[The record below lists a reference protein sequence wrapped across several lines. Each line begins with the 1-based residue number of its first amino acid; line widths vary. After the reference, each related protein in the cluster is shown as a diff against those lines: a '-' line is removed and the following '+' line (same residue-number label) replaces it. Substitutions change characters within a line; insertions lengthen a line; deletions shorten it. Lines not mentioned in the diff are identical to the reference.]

1 MNFHSAKKNQ
11 EAPNTKAKTKFALQ
25 EWQKW
30 LAAIS
35 SSLLIV
41 LLILGAIQWFSNPSF
56 RNFLTNVP
64 KKGPVAAFVEND
76 NDLAAQKALINLNE
90 KLAKLNSGNDLYQ
103 VVKLA
108 DLPIYPDSWV
118 ARNFLPEEK
127 NNTLLSGAIADF
139 DGDGLS
145 NKQEYFLGSN
155 PKMKDTLCEARKDN
169 LPVNK
174 SSKVICDGLGSDK
187 IYVDK
192 GISPLTG
199 FDLETPQ
206 QFKILK
212 QDLAIVQGVK
222 TSFETA
228 SSEGVDFPILYQL
241 SKNLDLTGETDQIE
255 TKTTND
261 TPENIINYRQTR
273 LDILTQ
279 SLGENQFSSLSQV
292 YQTNKIEQLEI
303 IKDQYQKQLDKLKIA
318 TVPQKMIQTHKT
330 YILITQKLK
339 NLVEFRIQG
348 IKDKKLGDPEF
359 TRLAKQKATEV
370 VWGYR
375 ILSEIGA
382 KDQIIE

>member
-1 MNFHSAKKNQ
+1 MNLQNPEKIEKA
-11 EAPNTKAKTKFALQ
+11 TKVKFKLQ

-41 LLILGAIQWFSNPSF
+41 LLILGIVQWFSNPSF
-56 RNFLTNVP
+56 RNLLTNVP
-64 KKGPVAAFVEND
+64 KKGPIAAIIEND
-76 NDLAAQKALINLNE
+76 NDLATQKALSNLTE
-90 KLAKLNSGNDLYQ
+90 RLSKLNSGQDLYQ
-103 VVKLA
+103 IVKLA

-118 ARNFLPEEK
+118 ARNFSPEEK
-127 NNTLLSGAIADF
+127 NNTLLSGPLADF

-155 PKMKDTLCEARKDN
+155 PKIKDTLCEARKDN

-174 SSKVICDGLGSDK
+174 SSKIICDGLGSDK

-199 FDLETPQ
+199 FTLETPQ

-212 QDLAIVQGVK
+212 QDLAILQGVK

-228 SSEGVDFPILYQL
+228 SSEGVDFPVLYQL
-241 SKNLDLTGETDQIE
+241 SKNIDLTSESDQIE
-255 TKTTND
+255 VKTTTD
-261 TPENIINYRQTR
+261 TPENIINYRQVR

-279 SLGENQFSSLSQV
+279 SIGENQFSGLSQV

-303 IKDQYQKQLDKLKIA
+303 IKEQYQKQLDKLKISP
-318 TVPQKMIQTHKT
+318 VPQKMIPTHKT
-330 YILITQKLK
+330 YILITKKLQA
-339 NLVEFRIQG
+339 LVEFRIYG
-348 IKDKKLGDPEF
+348 IKDKKLNDPEF
-359 TRLAKQKATEV
+359 TKLAKQKATEV

-382 KDQIIE
+382 NDQIKE

>member
-1 MNFHSAKKNQ
+1 MNLQNQKKI
-11 EAPNTKAKTKFALQ
+11 EKTTKVKFKLQ

-41 LLILGAIQWFSNPSF
+41 LLILGIVQWFSNPSF
-56 RNFLTNVP
+56 RNLLTNVP
-64 KKGPVAAFVEND
+64 KKGPIAAIIEND
-76 NDLAAQKALINLNE
+76 NDLATQKALLNLNE
-90 KLAKLNSGNDLYQ
+90 RLAKLNSGQDLYQ
-103 VVKLA
+103 IVKLA

-118 ARNFLPEEK
+118 ARNFLAEEK
-127 NNTLLSGAIADF
+127 NNTLLSGPLADF

-155 PKMKDTLCEARKDN
+155 PKLKDTLCEARKDN

-174 SSKVICDGLGSDK
+174 SSKIICDGLGSDK

-199 FDLETPQ
+199 FTLETPQ

-212 QDLAIVQGVK
+212 QDLAILQGVK

-228 SSEGVDFPILYQL
+228 SSEGVDFPVLYQL
-241 SKNLDLTGETDQIE
+241 SKNIDLTSESDQIE
-255 TKTTND
+255 VKTTTD
-261 TPENIINYRQTR
+261 TPENIINYRQVR

-279 SLGENQFSSLSQV
+279 SIGENQFSGLSQV

-303 IKDQYQKQLDKLKIA
+303 IKEQYQKQLDKLKISP
-318 TVPQKMIQTHKT
+318 VPQKMIPTHKT
-330 YILITQKLK
+330 YILITKKLQA
-339 NLVEFRIQG
+339 LVEFRIYG
-348 IKDKKLGDPEF
+348 IKDKKLNDPEF
-359 TRLAKQKATEV
+359 TKLAKQKATEV

-382 KDQIIE
+382 SDQIKE

>member
-1 MNFHSAKKNQ
+1 MNLQNPEKIEKT
-11 EAPNTKAKTKFALQ
+11 TKVKFKLQ

-41 LLILGAIQWFSNPSF
+41 LLILGIVQWFSNPSF
-56 RNFLTNVP
+56 RNLLTNVP
-64 KKGPVAAFVEND
+64 KKGPIAAIIEND
-76 NDLAAQKALINLNE
+76 NDLATQKALSNLNE
-90 KLAKLNSGNDLYQ
+90 RLAKLNSGQDLYQ
-103 VVKLA
+103 IVKLA

-118 ARNFLPEEK
+118 ARNFLPEER
-127 NNTLLSGAIADF
+127 NNVLISGPLADF

-155 PKMKDTLCEARKDN
+155 PKLKDTLCEARKDN

-174 SSKVICDGLGSDK
+174 SSKIICDGLGSDK

-199 FDLETPQ
+199 FTLETPQ

-212 QDLAIVQGVK
+212 QDLAILQGVK

-228 SSEGVDFPILYQL
+228 SSEGVDFPVLYQL
-241 SKNLDLTGETDQIE
+241 SKNIDLTGESDQIE
-255 TKTTND
+255 VKTTTD
-261 TPENIINYRQTR
+261 TPENIINYRQVR

-279 SLGENQFSSLSQV
+279 SIGENQFSGLSQV

-303 IKDQYQKQLDKLKIA
+303 IKEQYQKQLDKLKIA
-318 TVPQKMIQTHKT
+318 AVPQKMIPTHKT
-330 YILITQKLK
+330 YILITKKLQA
-339 NLVEFRIQG
+339 LVEFRIYG
-348 IKDKKLGDPEF
+348 IKDKKLNDPEF
-359 TRLAKQKATEV
+359 TKLAKQKATEV

-382 KDQIIE
+382 SDKINE

>member
-1 MNFHSAKKNQ
+1 MNLQNDKNSQ
-11 EAPNTKAKTKFALQ
+11 NKEKSPKTKFQLR

-35 SSLLIV
+35 SSLLI
-41 LLILGAIQWFSNPSF
+41 LILILGTIQWFSNPSF

-90 KLAKLNSGNDLYQ
+90 KLAKLNSGQDLYQ

-139 DGDGLS
+139 DRDGLS

-155 PKMKDTLCEARKDN
+155 PKVKDTLCENRKDN

-174 SSKVICDGLGSDK
+174 SSKIICDGFGSDK

-241 SKNLDLTGETDQIE
+241 SKNIDLTRETDQIE
-255 TKTTND
+255 TKTTTD

-303 IKDQYQKQLDKLKIA
+303 IKEQYEKQLDKLKIA
-318 TVPQKMIQTHKT
+318 TVPQKMVQTHKT
-330 YILITQKLK
+330 YILITQKLQ
-339 NLVEFRIQG
+339 NLIEFRIQG
-348 IKDKKLGDPEF
+348 IKDKKLSDPEF
-359 TRLAKQKATEV
+359 SKTAKQKATEV

-382 KDQIIE
+382 KDQLSE